1 MTWSAVICAILSG
14 AGFYFSFN
22 LGDQWWLAWLA
33 PVPILWLA
41 FGPAPR
47 ALVFAASFVAYG
59 IGLSNVL
66 PAYGHLFPA
75 AILALAFIVLPG
87 IFALIVLDAGFIA
100 RRFSPWMGALG
111 FGALWAAADY
121 LATFNPSGAFPA
133 FVTQAGAP
141 MAIQSAAFLG
151 PWAISFLLGAVS
163 AALAL
168 GLRKRS
174 APLIAAALSLFAANL
189 GFGAL
194 RMAMAPATESV
205 RVGLAVSDS
214 DNAAAET
221 ASRSMSERVLARYA
235 RATATLA
242 AQGADFILLP
252 EEVAR
257 LEPQWRDRFLAA
269 EQSRALQSKADLV
282 MGFRDHDG
290 KITRNIALIF
300 SKNGGAPGVYVKR
313 HLIVPGPES
322 VLEPGTRA
330 FVRPDKVGVEICKDM
345 DFPATLRA
353 DVRQGGTNLM
363 LVPAWDFDLDGWA
376 HARFAIL
383 RGAENGFA
391 MARAA
396 RRGLLTLTD
405 GYGRLIAAETSHPGM
420 TLLVG
425 DLPRGPG
432 PTFYTRIGDVFAWI
446 CLALA
451 GLLNLGASVARKP
464 NADL

>member
-205 RVGLAVSDS
+205 RVGLAASDS

-330 FVRPDKVGVEICKDM
+330 FVRPDKVACRN
-345 DFPATLRA
+345 L
-353 DVRQGGTNLM
+353 QG
-363 LVPAWDFDLDGWA
+363 
-376 HARFAIL
+376 H
-383 RGAENGFA
+383 GFS
-391 MARAA
+391 RHLA
-396 RRGLLTLTD
+396 RRRPARRHQSDAG
-405 GYGRLIAAETSHPGM
+405 
-420 TLLVG
+420 
-425 DLPRGPG
+425 
-432 PTFYTRIGDVFAWI
+432 
-446 CLALA
+446 A
-451 GLLNLGASVARKP
+451 GLGFRFGRMGACALRHFAGGGEWIFDGTGGAPGVSYADRRLWPLDRRRDKP
-464 NADL
+464 SWHDFAGW